1 MNLDILTRPKHRGCL
16 LYGMDETEPLPPIHP
31 VPPRRRR
38 LGRRALVAAA
48 VAVAVVT
55 VGGAVALAAG
65 GDDDPPA
72 GPTAAPAQ
80 GEDDQAADTT
90 LAQDHEHDHDA
101 DSAGGD
107 APAAEVPP
115 GDSLAAGGRHRGH
128 HEHPPLTPYAER
140 YAAATPEQQAAAD
153 DLRASVAA
161 TVAPYADVDAAV
173 AAGYRVVPAT
183 ATTIAHYVDPAATR
197 DARVLDP
204 SRPEGLVYYAAG
216 EGDPV
221 LLGAFFIAP
230 PGEPVPDDAGGI
242 VVWHSHDP
250 ACTGFFAT
258 PDQPCT
264 DSRRMLHVWTA
275 DHLDI
280 TARRT
285 GQTVGVDFVDPFG
298 APFRAS
304 IARSDP
310 AD

>member
-1 MNLDILTRPKHRGCL
+1 
-16 LYGMDETEPLPPIHP
+16 MDETAPLPPI
-31 VPPRRRR
+31 PPIPPPRRR
-38 LGRRALVAAA
+38 LGRRALVAAGI
-48 VAVAVVT
+48 AVAVVT

-65 GDDDPPA
+65 GDDPQADPAAQPA
-72 GPTAAPAQ
+72 PGEHDHAAGLDAGGAQ
-80 GEDDQAADTT
+80 G
-90 LAQDHEHDHDA
+90 HDHDA
-101 DSAGGD
+101 DTPDADSPGAGGH
-107 APAAEVPP
+107 
-115 GDSLAAGGRHRGH
+115 RRGH

-140 YAAATPEQQAAAD
+140 YAAATPDQQAAAD

-183 ATTIAHYVDPAATR
+183 ENTIAHYVDPAAVR
-197 DARVLDP
+197 DGRVLDP

-275 DHLDI
+275 DHLDVI
-280 TARRT
+280 ARRT
-285 GQTVGVDFVDPFG
+285 GRTVGVDFVDPFG
-298 APFRAS
+298 APFRAA
-304 IARSDP
+304 IARSEP

>member
-1 MNLDILTRPKHRGCL
+1 
-16 LYGMDETEPLPPIHP
+16 MDETAPLPP
-31 VPPRRRR
+31 VPPIPPPRRR
-38 LGRRALVAAA
+38 LGRRALVAAGI
-48 VAVAVVT
+48 VVAVVT

-65 GDDDPPA
+65 GGDDPQA
-72 GPTAAPAQ
+72 GPAAEPAHGDHDAGSHDTDTTAAP
-80 GEDDQAADTT
+80 D
-90 LAQDHEHDHDA
+90 HDHDA
-101 DSAGGD
+101 DSPGADATAALGQGQDDATGG
-107 APAAEVPP
+107 
-115 GDSLAAGGRHRGH
+115 HRGGH

-140 YAAATPEQQAAAD
+140 YAATPEQQAAAD

-161 TVAPYADVDAAV
+161 AVAPYADVDAAV
-173 AAGYRVVPAT
+173 AAGYRVVPGT
-183 ATTIAHYVDPAATR
+183 ANTIAHYVDPAATR
-197 DARVLDP
+197 DGRVLDP

-250 ACTGFFAT
+250 ACAGFFAT

-264 DSRRMLHVWTA
+264 DTRRMLHVWTA
-275 DHLDI
+275 DQFDI

>member
-1 MNLDILTRPKHRGCL
+1 
-16 LYGMDETEPLPPIHP
+16 MDETAPIPPIPP
-31 VPPRRRR
+31 VPPPRRR
-38 LGRRALVAAA
+38 LGPRALVAAGI
-48 VAVAVVT
+48 AVAVVT

-65 GDDDPPA
+65 GGDDPQA
-72 GPTAAPAQ
+72 GPAAEPA
-80 GEDDQAADTT
+80 AAS
-90 LAQDHEHDHDA
+90 EHDHATDA
-101 DSAGGD
+101 DS
-107 APAAEVPP
+107 P
-115 GDSLAAGGRHRGH
+115 GAAGHRGRH

-183 ATTIAHYVDPAATR
+183 ANTVAHYVDPAAIR
-197 DARVLDP
+197 DGRVLDP

-242 VVWHSHDP
+242 AVWHSHDP
-250 ACTGFFAT
+250 ACTGFFAA

-264 DSRRMLHVWTA
+264 DTRRMLHVWTA
-275 DHLDI
+275 AHLDVV
-280 TARRT
+280 ARRT
-285 GQTVGVDFVDPFG
+285 GQTVSVDFVDPFG

-304 IARSDP
+304 IARSEPSD
-310 AD
+310 

>member
-1 MNLDILTRPKHRGCL
+1 
-16 LYGMDETEPLPPIHP
+16 MDETAPLPPIPP

-38 LGRRALVAAA
+38 LGRRALAAAGIA
-48 VAVAVVT
+48 VAVLT

-72 GPTAAPAQ
+72 GPAAEPAQ
-80 GEDDQAADTT
+80 GEHDQGVDANV
-90 LAQDHEHDHDA
+90 AQGHDHDHDA
-101 DSAGGD
+101 DSPGAEADTPDSSGAGGH
-107 APAAEVPP
+107 
-115 GDSLAAGGRHRGH
+115 RRGH
-128 HEHPPLTPYAER
+128 REHPPLTPYAER

-153 DLRASVAA
+153 DLRAAVAA

-183 ATTIAHYVDPAATR
+183 ANTIAHYVDPAAAR
-197 DARVLDP
+197 DGRVLDP

-221 LLGAFFIAP
+221 LLGAFFVAP
-230 PGEPVPDDAGGI
+230 PGEPVPDAAGGI

-250 ACTGFFAT
+250 ACAGFFAT

-264 DSRRMLHVWTA
+264 DTRRMLHVWTA
-275 DHLDI
+275 DHLDV

-285 GQTVGVDFVDPFG
+285 GQTVAVDFVDPFG

>member
-1 MNLDILTRPKHRGCL
+1 
-16 LYGMDETEPLPPIHP
+16 MDETAPLPPIPP
-31 VPPRRRR
+31 VAPPRRR
-38 LGRRALVAAA
+38 LGRRALVAAGI
-48 VAVAVVT
+48 AVAVVT

-65 GDDDPPA
+65 GDDPEADPAAQPA
-72 GPTAAPAQ
+72 AG
-80 GEDDQAADTT
+80 
-90 LAQDHEHDHDA
+90 EHDHAAGLDA
-101 DSAGGD
+101 DAGVAQGHDHDSDTPGADSPGAGGH
-107 APAAEVPP
+107 
-115 GDSLAAGGRHRGH
+115 RRGH

-140 YAAATPEQQAAAD
+140 YAAATPDQQAAAD
-153 DLRASVAA
+153 GLRASVAA

-183 ATTIAHYVDPAATR
+183 ENTIAHYVDPAAVR
-197 DARVLDP
+197 DGRVLDP

-264 DSRRMLHVWTA
+264 DTRRMLHVWTA
-275 DHLDI
+275 DHLDVI
-280 TARRT
+280 ARRT

-298 APFRAS
+298 APFRAA
-304 IARSDP
+304 IARSEP

>member
-1 MNLDILTRPKHRGCL
+1 
-16 LYGMDETEPLPPIHP
+16 MDETAPIPPAPPI
-31 VPPRRRR
+31 PPPGRR
-38 LGRRALVAAA
+38 LGRRALVAAGI
-48 VAVAVVT
+48 AVAVVT

-65 GDDDPPA
+65 GEDDPQAGAAAEPA
-72 GPTAAPAQ
+72 HGEHDQVADATAA
-80 GEDDQAADTT
+80 QARD
-90 LAQDHEHDHDA
+90 HDHDA
-101 DSAGGD
+101 DSPGAD
-107 APAAEVPP
+107 APAAEPP
-115 GDSLAAGGRHRGH
+115 GDVPTADGHRGH
-128 HEHPPLTPYAER
+128 REHPPLTPYAER

-153 DLRASVAA
+153 DLRAAVAA
-161 TVAPYADVDAAV
+161 TVAPYADVDVAV

-183 ATTIAHYVDPAATR
+183 ANTIAHYVDPAATR
-197 DARVLDP
+197 DGRVLDP

-230 PGEPVPDDAGGI
+230 PGEPVPDDAGGV

-264 DSRRMLHVWTA
+264 DTRRMLHVWTA
-275 DHLDI
+275 EHLDI

-285 GQTVGVDFVDPFG
+285 GQTVAVDFVDPFG

-304 IARSDP
+304 IARSDA

>member
-1 MNLDILTRPKHRGCL
+1 
-16 LYGMDETEPLPPIHP
+16 MDETAPLPPIPP
-31 VPPRRRR
+31 VPPPRRR

-65 GDDDPPA
+65 GGDDDPQA
-72 GPTAAPAQ
+72 GSAPAPAQ
-80 GEDDQAADTT
+80 GEHDHGADGAATAAGHD
-90 LAQDHEHDHDA
+90 HDHDA
-101 DSAGGD
+101 ASAD
-107 APAAEVPP
+107 APGVDATAAEPP
-115 GDSLAAGGRHRGH
+115 AADSPAADGHRGH

-153 DLRASVAA
+153 DLRAAVAA
-161 TVAPYADVDAAV
+161 TIAPYADVDAAV

-183 ATTIAHYVDPAATR
+183 ANTIAHYVDPAATR
-197 DARVLDP
+197 DGRVLDP

-258 PDQPCT
+258 PDQPCSDT
-264 DSRRMLHVWTA
+264 RRMLHVWTA

-280 TARRT
+280 TSRRT

>member
-1 MNLDILTRPKHRGCL
+1 MDDPTALPPLPRPK
-16 LYGMDETEPLPPIHP
+16 
-31 VPPRRRR
+31 RRI
-38 LGRRALVAAA
+38 GRRTLVAAA
-48 VAVAVVT
+48 VAATVVT
-55 VGGAVALAAG
+55 VGGAVAFAAAG
-65 GDDDPPA
+65 GDGDDRPTN
-72 GPTAAPAQ
+72 TAAAER
-80 GEDDQAADTT
+80 GHDHDEMAAGHDHDDGTAAGAADMAADT
-90 LAQDHEHDHDA
+90 AAGDDSPAAGA
-101 DSAGGD
+101 DAGG
-107 APAAEVPP
+107 P
-115 GDSLAAGGRHRGH
+115 GRRHR

-153 DLRASVAA
+153 DLRAAVAA

-183 ATTIAHYVDPAATR
+183 ANTIAHYVDPAATR
-197 DARVLDP
+197 DGRVLDP

-221 LLGAFFIAP
+221 LLGAFFIAR
-230 PGEPVPDDAGGI
+230 PGEPLPDDAGGI

-298 APFRAS
+298 APFRAA